1 MAYQLKGQMLEV
13 CSCETICPCF
23 IGELP
28 DNGACDVAVAWH
40 MDKGT
45 IEGVDVADTTIA
57 VIAHIPGKP
66 LDGGWR
72 AAVYIDEGTSDDQ
85 QEALLSV
92 FTGKLGGP
100 IADVA
105 GLIGEVVGIERVP
118 IAFSAE
124 NGKGNLQI
132 GDAASAVMEPYLAAD
147 GSVSTLTNVIFSGSP
162 GAPALLGRAPSFR
175 IKQDAVGIDLE
186 LSGHNAVECNFVFEG

>member
-1 MAYQLKGQMLEV
+1 MAYQLEGQMLEI

-40 MDKGT
+40 MDKGS
-45 IEGVDVADTTIA
+45 IEGVDVAGTTIA
-57 VIAHIPGKP
+57 VIAHIPG
-66 LDGGWR
+66 
-72 AAVYIDEGTSDDQ
+72 SDDQ
-85 QEALLSV
+85 QEALLNV

-105 GLIGEVVGIERVP
+105 GLIGEVVGVERVP

-132 GDAASAVMEPYLAAD
+132 GDVASGEMEPYLAAD
-147 GSVSTLTNVIFSGSP
+147 GTVSTLTNVIFSGSP